1 MIYTIN
7 KQLILEFSWNDLDKP
22 LSDSN
27 SKVEH
32 INQKV
37 NSVQSENNDSKLI
50 KSTYKMNVDNLNKN
64 RVNEFKKGFESSIKG
79 VF

>member
-22 LSDSN
+22 LLDTT

-32 INQKV
+32 INQKI
-37 NSVQSENNDSKLI
+37 NSVQPENNDSKLI
-50 KSTYKMNVDNLNKN
+50 KSTYKMNIDKLNKN
-64 RVNEFKKGFESSIKG
+64 RMNEFKKGFESSIKG
-79 VF
+79 AF

>member
-27 SKVEH
+27 SKGEH

-64 RVNEFKKGFESSIKG
+64 SVSEFKKGFESSIKG
-79 VF
+79 AF

>member
-1 MIYTIN
+1 MIYNIN
-7 KQLILEFSWNDLDKP
+7 KKLILEFSWNDLDKP

-27 SKVEH
+27 SKGEH

-50 KSTYKMNVDNLNKN
+50 KSTYKMNIDKLNKN
-64 RVNEFKKGFESSIKG
+64 SVSEFKKGFESSIKG
-79 VF
+79 AF

>member
-7 KQLILEFSWNDLDKP
+7 EKLILEFSRNDLDKP
-22 LSDSN
+22 MFDSN

-32 INQKV
+32 IKQKI
-37 NSVQSENNDSKLI
+37 NSVQPENNDSKLI

>member
-7 KQLILEFSWNDLDKP
+7 KQLILEFSCNDLDKP

-27 SKVEH
+27 SKGEH

-50 KSTYKMNVDNLNKN
+50 KSTYKMNIDKLNKN
-64 RVNEFKKGFESSIKG
+64 SVSEFKKGFESSIKG
-79 VF
+79 AF

>member
-7 KQLILEFSWNDLDKP
+7 KQLILEFSCDDLDKP
-22 LSDSN
+22 MFDSN

-32 INQKV
+32 IAQKV
-37 NSVQSENNDSKLI
+37 NSVQPENNDSKLI